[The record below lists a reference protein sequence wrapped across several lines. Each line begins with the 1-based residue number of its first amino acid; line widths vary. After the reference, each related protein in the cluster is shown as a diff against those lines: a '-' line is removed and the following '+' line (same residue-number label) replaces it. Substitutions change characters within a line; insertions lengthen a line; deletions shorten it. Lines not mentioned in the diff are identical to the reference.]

1 MVPELRASG
10 VHFDVMP
17 MPRLDSSS
25 TVGSLTGMCLSATPR
40 DVATAADFLVY
51 ANTPGALSLVS
62 YGGYLQPANQSVALS
77 DAFQQP
83 GLRPHHA
90 SVFSFSVKSLEYPPI
105 VADSDQLDLAVNPLL
120 DRMLRGTPQE
130 VPRMTRKID
139 RTSYRVL
146 GPKFGPTAGPSQSS
160 D

>member
-1 MVPELRASG
+1 M
-10 VHFDVMP
+10 
-17 MPRLDSSS
+17 
-25 TVGSLTGMCLSATPR
+25 
-40 DVATAADFLVY
+40 
-51 ANTPGALSLVS
+51 
-62 YGGYLQPANQSVALS
+62 ALS

-105 VADSDQLDLAVNPLL
+105 VADSDELDLAVNPLL